1 MTEIILRNINNVTEL
16 VMFQELYKG
25 GERLLNISKLSKELK
40 KDRKTIRKYLQGNVP
55 NKKRKRDKYL
65 DGYRE
70 EIKDVLQD
78 KLRSFD
84 YIDHVYRYF
93 VREKGIKCSR
103 STFNRFIRGD
113 EELNTLFKRKKTNG
127 FIERFETPPGIQGQF
142 DLKERMK
149 MKLKSGEEIKV
160 HVATLTLGFSRYNV
174 RRVVLDTSYETV
186 SSFLAEAF
194 EEIGGVPKELVID
207 NIKCLVDKPRTKQNE
222 ALLNVKFTEFLKDY
236 NIKCKPCMPYRPQ
249 TKGKTETQNKV
260 PSQLYNYNG
269 TYENLLDIHDVL
281 EVINREDNV
290 NISQATHLPR
300 IFLLEKEKD
309 DLSPLPPRR
318 IRERYH
324 LQLNEVAVSRE
335 SLISYKSKKYS
346 VPKKL
351 IGLKVKVLV
360 KNSRL
365 HIYYNNKIVTV
376 HKITNKIMNIKPEHN
391 LLYQGLRSEPN
402 IILEEM
408 RNINYDDN

>member
-1 MTEIILRNINNVTEL
+1 MTEAILSNINCVCDL
-16 VMFQELYKG
+16 AMFQKLY
-25 GERLLNISKLSKELK
+25 ERGNRTLNVSKLSRELK
-40 KDRKTIRKYLQGNVP
+40 KDRKTIRRYLQGNVP
-55 NKKRKRDKYL
+55 NGTRKKGKYL
-65 DGYRE
+65 DQYRE
-70 EIKDVLQD
+70 VIKEVLED
-78 KLRSFD
+78 KQRSFD

-93 VREKGIKCSR
+93 VREKGITCAR
-103 STFNRFIRGD
+103 STFNRFIRSD
-113 EELNTLFKRKKTNG
+113 EELHTLFKRKKTNG
-127 FIERFETPPGIQGQF
+127 FIERFETAPGEQAQF

-149 MKLKSGEEIKV
+149 MKLKSGEELTL
-160 HVATLTLGFSRYNV
+160 HVATLTLGYSRYNV
-174 RRVVLDTSYETV
+174 RRVVLDTTYETV
-186 SSFLAEAF
+186 TSFLAEAF

-207 NIKCLVDKPRTKQNE
+207 NIKCLVDKPRSKDKE
-222 ALLNVKFTEFLKDY
+222 ALLNVKFIEFLKDY
-236 NIKCKPCMPYRPQ
+236 NIVCKPCMPYRPQ

-269 TYENLLDIHDVL
+269 TYKNLLDIHDVL
-281 EVINREDNV
+281 EMINKEDNE

-335 SLISYKSKKYS
+335 SLLSYKSKKYS

-351 IGLKVKVLV
+351 IGLKVKILV

-365 HIYYNNKIVTV
+365 HIYYNNKIITV
-376 HKITNKIMNIKPEHN
+376 HKITNKIINIKPEHN
-391 LLYQGLRSEPN
+391 LLYKGFSNEPS

-408 RNINYDDN
+408 RNINYDND